1 MSYKKIIISPH
12 IDDDILGCG
21 GILDENSLV
30 IYCGVDDFHVVGRK
44 DRIKEAESASKLLGH
59 SYEILH
65 GNKVNHYD
73 AVDLIDEISSYINKY
88 KPEQVYVPYPSYNQ
102 DHRAVYEASMVSLR
116 PHDVN
121 FFVKEVFVYE
131 QPHTFFWNHTYNLNS
146 PQFIPNYFIPIDVD
160 RKLSA
165 YAAMASQNRTF
176 RSPEHVMALS
186 TVRGGQANCQHAEAF
201 QIIRMAK

>member
-1 MSYKKIIISPH
+1 M
-12 IDDDILGCG
+12 
-21 GILDENSLV
+21 
-30 IYCGVDDFHVVGRK
+30 
-44 DRIKEAESASKLLGH
+44 
-59 SYEILH
+59 
-65 GNKVNHYD
+65 
-73 AVDLIDEISSYINKY
+73 
-88 KPEQVYVPYPSYNQ
+88 
-102 DHRAVYEASMVSLR
+102 
-116 PHDVN
+116 
-121 FFVKEVFVYE
+121 YE